1 MRTAKTARR
10 GASYKPHSLN
20 RRQNPSQ
27 GGPSERTSTTA
38 PVDHTLDA
46 QRRSG
51 RGAIPGR
58 ARARSSRPRSTSC
71 CASRAAIRRAG
82 ARGAR
87 CSRRTAEPGGSRRSQ
102 MWPTG
107 CGRSSRQRTSRCW
120 REQGTPAEA
129 VALVHALQAW
139 APERAVRDLLR
150 VQEKR
155 RHAGPGGI
163 TRGPTPGPRRG
174 GGRTAAS
181 T

>member
-1 MRTAKTARR
+1 
-10 GASYKPHSLN
+10 
-20 RRQNPSQ
+20 
-27 GGPSERTSTTA
+27 
-38 PVDHTLDA
+38 
-46 QRRSG
+46 
-51 RGAIPGR
+51 
-58 ARARSSRPRSTSC
+58 
-71 CASRAAIRRAG
+71 
-82 ARGAR
+82 
-87 CSRRTAEPGGSRRSQ
+87 

-163 TRGPTPGPRRG
+163 TRGRGRAAERVLEAPEGAQVVNLGDKVKDTITGYQGIATGRSVFLNGCVSICIARQDVPDKDETKVEWFDEQRVELVESGAFKPQPSSATAGGPQAVPPRDGAR
-174 GGRTAAS
+174 
-181 T
+181 